1 MPPRMFVGQNSS
13 NRALTNAR
21 DYYQER
27 LHSMNRILNHTALPL
42 GCAAIMAWT
51 AAPTAFAKEQVPF
64 KGYWN
69 TVHHDTSSF
78 DPVLGPIIAVEVE
91 GEGKSSY
98 LGLARCFSDDQIAF
112 LATGVILASYTY
124 TAANGDRLLLQTA
137 SQLVGFDPVTQ
148 TVSFIGNFD
157 IVGGTGRFEGATGA
171 GETSGW
177 ALFEQPFG
185 SPVNSG
191 PGFFAFEGVIST
203 MGAATE

>member
-42 GCAAIMAWT
+42 ACAAIMAWT

-112 LATGVILASYTY
+112 LDSLNETRHARANSRILPTVERYVEAS
-124 TAANGDRLLLQTA
+124 LLQVG
-137 SQLVGFDPVTQ
+137 SQIALYPPLLIFVAPRITDKALWPRNVLVLRV
-148 TVSFIGNFD
+148 
-157 IVGGTGRFEGATGA
+157 
-171 GETSGW
+171 
-177 ALFEQPFG
+177 
-185 SPVNSG
+185 
-191 PGFFAFEGVIST
+191 
-203 MGAATE
+203 